1 MRMGDG
7 CPLELGAKD
16 VLFSEDPHPYRRHLH
31 PLAKA
36 GRFRP
41 TPPVRARSSVWIER
55 QPPKLE
61 VVGSNPIGHAISG
74 NVA

>member
-1 MRMGDG
+1 MGLHRDS
-7 CPLELGAKD
+7 GAED
-16 VLFSEDPHPYRRHLH
+16 VLFSEDPHPYRPHLH

-61 VVGSNPIGHAISG
+61 VVGSNPIGHAIFG
-74 NVA
+74 NVS